1 MLTAI
6 GMMSGTSMDGIDAAL
21 LRTNGERIEALGPSQ
36 TWAYPDDFRRK
47 LQSVLGRERRDPQ
60 VQAVE
65 RDLTRLHGDMIERFL
80 GDHGL
85 SAGEIDIVGF
95 HGQTTLHR
103 PAERLTIQLGDGAAL
118 AARLK
123 IAVAWDF
130 RSADVQAGGQGA
142 PFVPLYHAALV
153 RDLEG
158 PVAVLNIG
166 GVANVTWIGG
176 ESEIVAFDTGPGNGP
191 MDDWMEKRFGKR
203 FDASG
208 TAARQGKADNAR
220 VAAALE
226 RAFFAIR
233 PPKSLD
239 RNDFTADLAIG
250 LADNDGMATLAE
262 ITVASIVAAR
272 EHFPRPASTWV
283 VCGGGRHNDHLM
295 ARLQARLSPARVVNA
310 DELGWNGD
318 AVEAQAFGYLAVRV
332 LRGMPL
338 SLPTT
343 TGVPYPMPGGR
354 ISRP

>member
-21 LRTNGERIEALGPSQ
+21 LRTDGRRIETLGPSR
-36 TWAYPDDFRRK
+36 TWAYPDDFRGR
-47 LQSVLGRERRDPQ
+47 LQAVLGRERRDPE
-60 VQAVE
+60 VEAVE
-65 RDLTRLHGDMIERFL
+65 RDLTGLHGDLVEQFL
-80 GDHGL
+80 HDHGL
-85 SAGEIDIVGF
+85 SSGEIDIIGF

-103 PAERLTIQLGDGAAL
+103 PAERLTIQLGDGSAL
-118 AARLK
+118 AERLRT
-123 IAVAWDF
+123 AVAWDF
-130 RSADVQAGGQGA
+130 RSADVRAGGQGA
-142 PFVPLYHAALV
+142 PFVPLYHSALV

-176 ESEIVAFDTGPGNGP
+176 KDEILAFDTGPGNGP
-191 MDDWMEKRFGKR
+191 MDDWMARYFGKR
-203 FDASG
+203 FDAG
-208 TAARQGKADNAR
+208 GKVAREGKPHEMRIAAVLDRT
-220 VAAALE
+220 
-226 RAFFAIR
+226 FFAIS

-239 RNDFTADLAIG
+239 RNDFTADLAAG
-250 LADNDGMATLAE
+250 LSDRDGMATLAE
-262 ITVASIVAAR
+262 ITVASIAAAR
-272 EHFPRPASTWV
+272 VHFPRPASTWV

-295 ARLQARLSPARVVNA
+295 ARLTARLSPSRVVNA

-318 AVEAQAFGYLAVRV
+318 AVEAQAFGFLAVRV
-332 LRGMPL
+332 LNGLPL

>member
-21 LRTNGERIEALGPSQ
+21 LRTDGERIKAFGPSQ
-36 TWAYPDDFRRK
+36 TWAYPDDFRRR
-47 LQSVLGRERRDPQ
+47 LQSVLGKERRDPD

-65 RDLTRLHGDMIERFL
+65 RDLTGLHADMIERFL
-80 GDHGL
+80 SEHGL
-85 SAGEIDIVGF
+85 TAGEIDVIGF

-118 AARLK
+118 AARLGT
-123 IAVAWDF
+123 AVAWDF
-130 RSADVQAGGQGA
+130 RSADVHTGGQGA
-142 PFVPLYHAALV
+142 PFVPLYHAALAQ
-153 RDLEG
+153 DFDG

-176 ESEIVAFDTGPGNGP
+176 KDEILAFDTGPGNGP
-191 MDDWMEKRFGKR
+191 MDDWMERRFGER

-208 TAARQGKADNAR
+208 AAGRMGTADEAR
-220 VAAALE
+220 VSAALE
-226 RAFFAIR
+226 RTFFAIS

-239 RNDFTADLAIG
+239 RNDFTADLANG
-250 LADNDGMATLAE
+250 LSDYDGMATLAE
-262 ITVASIVAAR
+262 ITVASVAAAR
-272 EHFPRPASTWV
+272 DYFPRPAVTWV
-283 VCGGGRHNDHLM
+283 VCGGGRHNEHLM
-295 ARLQARLSPARVVNA
+295 ARLNARLSPARVLNA

-318 AVEAQAFGYLAVRV
+318 AVEAQAFGFLAVRV